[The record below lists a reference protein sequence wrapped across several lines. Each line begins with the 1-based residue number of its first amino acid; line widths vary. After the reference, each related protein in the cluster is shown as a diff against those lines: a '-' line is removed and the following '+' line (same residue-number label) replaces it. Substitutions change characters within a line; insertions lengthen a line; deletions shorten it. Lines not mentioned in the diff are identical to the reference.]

1 MFVKYFRYHFILLLL
16 LAAACAFNL
25 MTGAVHIPFK
35 DIFAILSDNFT
46 GKQSWEYIVLEYRLP
61 KLIMACVVGM
71 SLSVAGMMMQT
82 LFQNPMAEPY
92 VLGIS
97 SGASLGVAICILGGG
112 VLPVAFQN
120 YMGSQTAITVF
131 ALAGSVT
138 VMLIVLGISRR
149 IQQAATLLIVGLMF
163 SSFTSAF
170 VNVLAY
176 LSTAEELKKFT
187 FWNLGSLGNINWQQI
202 SYIVP
207 VLVLG
212 LFIAFSLNKPLN
224 SLLLGEAYARTLG
237 MNVKR
242 TKFLIILSTCI
253 LIAVCTAFVGP
264 IGFIGLAIPHITRI
278 LYKTSNHFV
287 LFFANVLTGA
297 LVLVVCDM
305 ICQLPGDQFI
315 LPINA
320 VTSILG
326 APLVIYLLLRRKG
339 VA

>member
-1 MFVKYFRYHFILLLL
+1 MPVKYLRYHIVLLILLM
-16 LAAACAFNL
+16 LAMVFNL
-25 MTGAVHIPFK
+25 MTGSVHIPFK
-35 DIFAILSDNFT
+35 EVVAILSDNFT
-46 GKQSWEYIVLEYRLP
+46 GKHSWEYIVLEYRLP

-71 SLSVAGMMMQT
+71 SLSIAGMMMQT

-97 SGASLGVAICILGGG
+97 SGASLGVALCILGGG
-112 VLPVAFQN
+112 LLPVALRN
-120 YMGSQTAITVF
+120 YMGSQTSVTVF

-138 VMLIVLGISRR
+138 VMLIVLSISRR

-187 FWNLGSLGNINWQQI
+187 FWNLGSLGNISWQQI
-202 SYIVP
+202 RYIVP
-207 VLVLG
+207 VL
-212 LFIAFSLNKPLN
+212 LFGILIAFSLNKPLN
-224 SLLLGEAYARTLG
+224 SLLLGETYARTLG
-237 MNVKR
+237 MNVKK

-264 IGFIGLAIPHITRI
+264 IGFIGLAVPHITRI
-278 LYKTSNHFV
+278 LYRTTNHFI
-287 LFFANVLTGA
+287 LFFGNILTGA
-297 LVLVVCDM
+297 FLLVVCDM
-305 ICQLPGDQFI
+305 ICQLPGEQLI
-315 LPINA
+315 LPVNA

-326 APLVIYLLLRRKG
+326 APLVIYLLLKRKG
-339 VA
+339 IA

>member
-1 MFVKYFRYHFILLLL
+1 MFAKYFKYHFFLLLL
-16 LAAACAFNL
+16 LLTACTFNL

-35 DIFAILSDNFT
+35 EILAILSDNFT
-46 GKQSWEYIVLEYRLP
+46 GKHSWEYIVMEYRLP

-97 SGASLGVAICILGGG
+97 SGASLGVAICILGGS
-112 VLPVAFQN
+112 VLPVALQN

-131 ALAGSVT
+131 ALAGSVS

-207 VLVLG
+207 VLIMG
-212 LFIAFSLNKPLN
+212 LLIAFSLNKPLN

-237 MNVKR
+237 MDVKK
-242 TKFLIILSTCI
+242 TKFLIIVSTCI

-264 IGFIGLAIPHITRI
+264 IGFIGLAVPHITRI

-287 LFFANVLTGA
+287 LFVANILTGA
-297 LVLVVCDM
+297 LILVVCDM

-315 LPINA
+315 LPVNA

-326 APLVIYLLLRRKG
+326 APLVIYLLLKRKG
-339 VA
+339 IA

>member
-1 MFVKYFRYHFILLLL
+1 MFAKYFKYHLILVLLLM
-16 LAAACAFNL
+16 AACVFNL

-35 DIFAILSDNFT
+35 EILAILTDNFT
-46 GKQSWEYIVLEYRLP
+46 GKHSWEYIVMEYRLP

-97 SGASLGVAICILGGG
+97 SGASLGVAICILGGS
-112 VLPVAFQN
+112 VLPVALQN

-131 ALAGSVT
+131 ALAGSVS

-207 VLVLG
+207 VLIMG
-212 LFIAFSLNKPLN
+212 LLIAFSLNKPLN

-237 MNVKR
+237 MDVKK
-242 TKFLIILSTCI
+242 TKFLIIVSTCI

-264 IGFIGLAIPHITRI
+264 IGFIGLAVPHITRI

-287 LFFANVLTGA
+287 LFVANILTGA

-315 LPINA
+315 LPVNA

-326 APLVIYLLLRRKG
+326 APLVIYLLLKRKG
-339 VA
+339 IA